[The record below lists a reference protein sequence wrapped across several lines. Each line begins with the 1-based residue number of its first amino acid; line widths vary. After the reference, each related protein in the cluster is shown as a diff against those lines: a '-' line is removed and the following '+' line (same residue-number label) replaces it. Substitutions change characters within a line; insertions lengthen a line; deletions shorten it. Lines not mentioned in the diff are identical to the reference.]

1 MSTLLKQSS
10 VINTNRVIA
19 LGCGILLGL
28 LPACS
33 SESDNPDVKF
43 AKTTFFSMVNCS
55 ADEAL
60 IDWET
65 FQGFSKDVGAAYRAL
80 PNDAEKAEFRK
91 SFLIGFCAST
101 PNLKANPESLTDW
114 RVNSAS
120 PSETIVATD
129 RPAGDVMLITVSKR
143 DGKQK
148 LSSLQ
153 VTK

>member
-1 MSTLLKQSS
+1 M
-10 VINTNRVIA
+10 INTNQVIG
-19 LGCGILLGL
+19 LGCGLLLAL

-33 SESDNPDVKF
+33 RDSDNPDVKF
-43 AKTTFFSMVNCS
+43 AKTTLFSMVNCS

-65 FQGFSKDVGAAYRAL
+65 FQGPGKDVGAAYRAL
-80 PNDAEKAEFRK
+80 PDDAEKAKFRK
-91 SFLIGFCAST
+91 EFLAGFCVST
-101 PNLKANPESLTDW
+101 PNLKAHPESLTDW
-114 RVNSAS
+114 RVKSES
-120 PSETIVATD
+120 PSETVVATNMQ
-129 RPAGDVMLITVSKR
+129 PGTVMLLTVSKR